1 MITKVTTQFLVNKS
15 RRNKLQSAKKST
27 EDDRRRSKAEEAAK
41 REYEENLKP
50 DSDDE
55 KEEWRCEY
63 LPKEGMYVH
72 HTYETVYPEYILVI
86 EPIPKTLQVSDKNDD
101 IQYLT

>member
-1 MITKVTTQFLVNKS
+1 
-15 RRNKLQSAKKST
+15 
-27 EDDRRRSKAEEAAK
+27 
-41 REYEENLKP
+41 
-50 DSDDE
+50 
-55 KEEWRCEY
+55 
-63 LPKEGMYVH
+63 MYVH